1 MMRCISHVQSHK
13 GFTLIEIIVTLTL
26 ISITAAIMFPVL
38 GTNLI
43 KSPEPITRINTQY
56 LLIQEMDKW
65 TGLYR
70 SAIENNTLDIS
81 SFKLN
86 IDNNAN
92 YLDNTTYINSFN
104 GGAYTTQGT
113 NKNLMVTLKQG
124 DQTLYALFSDDAP

>member
-1 MMRCISHVQSHK
+1 MMRCLSNVQSHK
-13 GFTLIEIIVTLTL
+13 GFTLIEIIVTLML
-26 ISITAAIMFPVL
+26 IAITAAIMFPVL

-43 KSPEPITRINTQY
+43 KSPEPIARLNNQY

-70 SAIENNTLDIS
+70 AAIESNNLDLAN
-81 SFKLN
+81 FKLN
-86 IDNNAN
+86 IDNNAS

-113 NKNLMVTLKQG
+113 DKILMVTLKQN

>member
-1 MMRCISHVQSHK
+1 MLVA
-13 GFTLIEIIVTLTL
+13 
-26 ISITAAIMFPVL
+26 ITAAIMFPVL

-43 KSPEPITRINTQY
+43 KSPEPVIRLNNQY
-56 LLIQEMDKW
+56 ALIREMDIW

-70 SAIENNTLDIS
+70 NAIKNNTLDIS

-92 YLDNTTYINSFN
+92 YLDNTTYINTFN
-104 GGAYTTQGT
+104 SGAYTTQGT
-113 NKNLMVTLKQG
+113 DKILMVTLKQD